1 MGAEISPDTLCAR
14 LPLCVLFLSSG
25 IEQLPEEDVFLL
37 DDSPQP
43 QMSKPGCYRGVC
55 VALKLH
61 HLAVAA
67 VDTAPQL
74 AELSGALTLEGLLG
88 PAAPTFKVLRDLV
101 QVRGNRIRSAQQPAD

>member
-1 MGAEISPDTLCAR
+1 
-14 LPLCVLFLSSG
+14 
-25 IEQLPEEDVFLL
+25 VFLL

-43 QMSKPGCYRGVC
+43 QMSRPGCYRGVC

-88 PAAPTFKVLRDLV
+88 PAAPTFKVMRDLV
-101 QVRGNRIRSAQQPAD
+101 QVSRGHAGGSTTHTHTHRGSTQGLHTG